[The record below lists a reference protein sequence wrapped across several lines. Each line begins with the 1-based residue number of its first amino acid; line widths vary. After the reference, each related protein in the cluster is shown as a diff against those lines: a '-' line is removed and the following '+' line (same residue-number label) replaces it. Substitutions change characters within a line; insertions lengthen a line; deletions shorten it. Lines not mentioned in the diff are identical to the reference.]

1 MRNEYPLYLNGAW
14 TPQTDGCVRED
25 IEPATGKPLFTVH
38 RAGPADVETALASA
52 AAAFPGWAA
61 AMADVRERVL
71 LRAML
76 PVFEGISDWCDENIL
91 AAMTGMAEKCECKNA
106 KVMWP
111 VRIAAAGKAVTPG
124 GAVEICRI
132 LGKDETLRRMRV
144 GIEKLEKSLG

>member
-38 RAGPADVETALASA
+38 RAGPADVESALASA

-71 LRAML
+71 LRAADVMESRAEEFL
-76 PVFEGISDWCDENIL
+76 ELLVREG
-91 AAMTGMAEKCECKNA
+91 
-106 KVMWP
+106 
-111 VRIAAAGKAVTPG
+111 GKAQSIARGEFVGSVNLFPAAT
-124 GAVEICRI
+124 
-132 LGKDETLRRMRV
+132 RRRCTRRASRGRCLWLCV
-144 GIEKLEKSLG
+144 IRSASFWEYSRSTIR

>member
-38 RAGPADVETALASA
+38 RAGPADVESALASA

-71 LRAML
+71 LRAADVMESRAEEFL
-76 PVFEGISDWCDENIL
+76 ELLVREG
-91 AAMTGMAEKCECKNA
+91 
-106 KVMWP
+106 
-111 VRIAAAGKAVTPG
+111 GKAQPIATP
-124 GAVEICRI
+124 
-132 LGKDETLRRMRV
+132 
-144 GIEKLEKSLG
+144 SLFASFTI

>member
-71 LRAML
+71 LRAADVMESRAEEFL
-76 PVFEGISDWCDENIL
+76 ELLIREG
-91 AAMTGMAEKCECKNA
+91 
-106 KVMWP
+106 
-111 VRIAAAGKAVTPG
+111 GKAQSIARGEFAGSVNLFRVAAT
-124 GAVEICRI
+124 
-132 LGKDETLRRMRV
+132 RRRCTRRASRGRCLWLCV
-144 GIEKLEKSLG
+144 IRSASFWEYSRSTIR